1 MHPSCLVSTVQ
12 AAGGVMVWGIFSW
25 HTLGP
30 SVPMEHRVNAT
41 AYLSFVDDRV
51 HPFMTPVYPSSD
63 GYFQQDNV
71 PCHRAPIISDWFLEH
86 DSEFSGLKWPP
97 QSPDLLLTK
106 HLWDVEEREIRC
118 MDVQPTNLQQ
128 LRDAVMSIW
137 TKLSEEGFQYLVES
151 MPRRIKAVLKAKGV
165 QPGTSKVDLI
175 KWPGKGRRDGL
186 SSAGDNPRP
195 PMATRPGREGVGVG
209 WKGPRTLVLHKN
221 SLGFGFTLRHFIV
234 YPPESALHTN
244 LKDEENGNG
253 KGYQKGRLE
262 PMDTIFVKS
271 VREKGPAHQAG
282 LCTGDRLVKVNGESV
297 LGKTYSQVIALIQNS
312 ESVLELSI
320 MPKDEDVLQ
329 LAYSQDAYL
338 TGNEPYAG
346 GAEYLPPPPP
356 LCYPPTK
363 ATTPAGAPSPGS
375 MCQNQLDNW
384 GRWPSSSSPS
394 SPLDNRSAVGSP
406 ASWQEGRAGEPGG
419 VGHSSP
425 AHRTEEIQYGMTR
438 QQPQGQ
444 TRGRSYSSSSSSGGP
459 LSSPLQVHYP
469 NHHAA
474 ASSSHAQPRKS
485 SSAWTS
491 PPQPQVSH
499 GHTERRQ
506 QALSEWFHNQ
516 APERPGRSMQTRHR
530 SYSQD
535 RLSDSRQQQQRSGG
549 WPHSASQDT
558 LLLLQQS
565 GPGPQGE
572 PYWSYGDREGAPGRG
587 PTATNYT
594 RTRSENLLAQYDRHG
609 RSLEMLDRAAAV
621 LVSPSWPQQAPQPPP
636 RTDPHPRL
644 GNHYGAAQAPPM
656 PRHTQAQSKH
666 HPQTQTQAHH
676 QPQSQQVAPQSRR
689 LPSGQSMDDQPVG
702 YRSYSPS
709 FYRKT
714 GRIMQQAHSFR
725 DPSYSGPHMN
735 WNPEGPTAPPAASA
749 ASPLASSTPE
759 SQDHAYRPTNHER
772 ERGPV
777 EGQAEAVAQTQEVVL
792 RQKPP
797 TGRRNAHGMRHP
809 HYALPMDGLEPSLFS
824 PDPQDAG
831 TAPGCR
837 GDVAPRKANGNLVP
851 LPIEDDS
858 LASIPFIDEP
868 TSPGADLRARHVPA
882 SSVVSS
888 GMNSAPAVVTSPA
901 ASPTFTFPLTRLF
914 SQDCSSIKPGR
925 RSSYLLAIPTERS
938 KSCDEGLNTF
948 REEGRVFSRLPKRVK
963 SFFTDGSLDNL
974 GTAEEVRSKRHST
987 SELGNITYSDVLR
1000 EGWLHFKQIL
1010 TEKGKKVGSGM
1021 RPWKRVFSVLRS
1033 HSLFLYKDKREAVL
1047 RGATIGSAAED
1058 EQPISIRGCLVDIA
1072 YSETKRKHALRLT
1085 TQDFC
1090 EYLLQAEDR
1099 EDMLDWIKVIRENSK
1114 TDSEELGLSRQALIN
1129 KRLNDYRKQSPT
1141 GSKPDSSPRMSRMKP
1156 PFLQAKTENAV
1167 GAPRSPKPEGKD
1179 ESGPPKSPW
1188 GINLMKKT
1196 KKAGPKAFGVR
1207 LEDCQ
1212 PGVINKFIPLIVE
1225 ICCGL
1230 VEEMGL
1236 EYTGIYR
1243 VPGNNAMVSALQ
1255 DQLNKGCDINPAEEK
1270 WQDLNVV
1277 SSLLKSFFRKLPE
1290 PLFTNDK
1297 YNDFIDANRMDSTS
1311 DRLKTMKKLIR
1322 DLPDYY
1328 YHTLKFLVVHLKTVA
1343 DSSDKNKMEPRNLA
1357 LVFGPTLVRTSE
1369 DNMKDMVTHMPDRYK
1384 IVETLIQHCNW
1395 FFTEEQDKDEKTPV
1409 DTQDVQPAPNID
1421 HLLPNIGRTGEAS
1434 DSTNSDSAKSKGS
1447 WGSKKDLSPKDFL
1460 TLSIMS
1466 AVTGRKRR
1474 KHHNARRFGSSTDD
1488 DSEHEPIKAGH
1499 VGAEEEEEEAGSPS
1513 GDTAPRA
1520 EGEEDED
1527 EEEEDEEVVDS
1538 GAKEEVGEEMQ
1549 AGIPNRPCCKGEE
1562 EEGGQEVKE
1571 AGGRPPAALLRE
1583 EEAPVEVKAPPWKAP
1598 EDARSIVS
1606 GYSTLSTLG
1615 RSLGSEGRG
1624 GDADDEHS
1632 ELVSETDNE
1641 SGFASRSLTQER
1653 PDKHPAPPAN
1663 AQAAPRS
1670 FLYTRH
1676 KSPVLSSTNLLATP
1690 AAAPHTPEAAD
1701 KGEGGARS
1709 VTPTSSSAS
1718 SSAATHRLHSR
1729 PSFNSHKLIQCDTLA
1744 RKKLRSEKGKARPPD
1759 LPQLCGA
1766 DGAPKGKRESSRTN
1780 PSSGSSQESLARA
1793 TPSLPPSEAASFAP
1807 SGPGGRSL
1815 AEQVRARLLGSADD
1829 LRIVGLR
1836 KPLSPETRRKRRA
1849 WRRHTVVASPTEV
1862 SDKRPQLTVSDF
1874 PLSPITQ
1881 NQVKPPGLPRE
1892 SDGLDPGPP
1901 ARHTPTSRFHQYL

>member
-1 MHPSCLVSTVQ
+1 MWAVRDADLSELHAPMP
-12 AAGGVMVWGIFSW
+12 AAM
-25 HTLGP
+25 L
-30 SVPMEHRVNAT
+30 
-41 AYLSFVDDRV
+41 
-51 HPFMTPVYPSSD
+51 
-63 GYFQQDNV
+63 
-71 PCHRAPIISDWFLEH
+71 PCPAPAGSDWSFQNPVGV
-86 DSEFSGLKWPP
+86 DCS
-97 QSPDLLLTK
+97 SP
-106 HLWDVEEREIRC
+106 EPRC
-118 MDVQPTNLQQ
+118 
-128 LRDAVMSIW
+128 IW
-137 TKLSEEGFQYLVES
+137 L
-151 MPRRIKAVLKAKGV
+151 AVLRGATGSV
-165 QPGTSKVDLI
+165 SPPAMPTGYRQSSHQPRA
-175 KWPGKGRRDGL
+175 KGRRDGL

-195 PMATRPGREGVGVG
+195 PMATRPGREGVG

-221 SLGFGFTLRHFIV
+221 SQGFGFTLRHFIV

-253 KGYQKGRLE
+253 KGYQKGRME

-338 TGNEPYAG
+338 TGNEPYSG
-346 GAEYLPPPPP
+346 GAENLPPPPP
-356 LCYPPTK
+356 LCYPRSKVTP
-363 ATTPAGAPSPGS
+363 PAGAPTSAPMG
-375 MCQNQLDNW
+375 QNQLDNW
-384 GRWPSSSSPS
+384 SRWPGSSSPS

-425 AHRTEEIQYGMTR
+425 AHRTEEIQYGMTS

-444 TRGRSYSSSSSSGGP
+444 TRGRSYSSSSSSGGL

-474 ASSSHAQPRKS
+474 SSSQAQPRKS

-491 PPQPQVSH
+491 PPLPQLSH
-499 GHTERRQ
+499 SRNERCQ
-506 QALSEWFHNQ
+506 QALSDWYYNQ
-516 APERPGRSMQTRHR
+516 MPERSGRSMQTRHR

-535 RLSDSRQQQQRSGG
+535 RLSETRRQQQRAGG

-565 GPGPQGE
+565 GPGPHGE
-572 PYWSYGDREGAPGRG
+572 PYWSYGDWEGGPGRG
-587 PTATNYT
+587 HPASNYT

-609 RSLEMLDRAAAV
+609 RSLEMLDRAAAG
-621 LVSPSWPQQAPQPPP
+621 LVSPRFERPSWLQQAPQPPP
-636 RTDPHPRL
+636 RTDAYPRQ
-644 GNHYGAAQAPPM
+644 GSHYGAAQAPAM
-656 PRHTQAQSKH
+656 SRQSHSKH
-666 HPQTQTQAHH
+666 HPQTHTQAHS
-676 QPQSQQVAPQSRR
+676 QPQPQQAAPQNRR
-689 LPSGQSMDDQPVG
+689 LPPGQSMDDQPVG

-725 DPSYSGPHMN
+725 DPSYSGPHLN
-735 WNPEGPTAPPAASA
+735 WNPTPKSPPEGTAAPLTASTASPHASA
-749 ASPLASSTPE
+749 TPE
-759 SQDHAYRPTNHER
+759 SQDRAYRPTNHER
-772 ERGPV
+772 ERGSV
-777 EGQAEAVAQTQEVVL
+777 EGQAEVVAQTQEVVL

-824 PDPQDAG
+824 PDPQDSAP
-831 TAPGCR
+831 APGST
-837 GDVAPRKANGNLVP
+837 GDVAPRKPNGNLAP

-888 GMNSAPAVVTSPA
+888 GMSSAPAVVTSP

-914 SQDCSSIKPGR
+914 SHDCTIT
-925 RSSYLLAIPTERS
+925 TERS

-987 SELGNITYSDVLR
+987 SELGNITYSDVRR

-1047 RGATIGSAAED
+1047 RGATIGGAAED

-1114 TDSEELGLSRQALIN
+1114 TDSEELGFSRQALIN
-1129 KRLNDYRKQSPT
+1129 KKLNDYRKQSPT
-1141 GSKPDSSPRMSRMKP
+1141 GSKPDSSPRLPRMKP
-1156 PFLQAKTENAV
+1156 PFLLAKTENAA

-1188 GINLMKKT
+1188 GINIMKKT

-1212 PGVINKFIPLIVE
+1212 PGVNNKFIPLIVE

-1230 VEEMGL
+1230 VEDMGL

-1243 VPGNNAMVSALQ
+1243 VPGNNAMVSMLQ
-1255 DQLNKGCDINPAEEK
+1255 DQLNKGVDINPAEEK

-1297 YNDFIDANRMDSTS
+1297 YNDFIDANRMENAS

-1322 DLPDYY
+1322 DLPDHY
-1328 YHTLKFLVVHLKTVA
+1328 YHTLKFLVGHLKTVA
-1343 DSSDKNKMEPRNLA
+1343 DNSDKNKMEPRNLA

-1384 IVETLIQHCNW
+1384 IVETLIQHGIW
-1395 FFTEEQDKDEKTPV
+1395 FFTEELDKDEKTPV
-1409 DTQDVQPAPNID
+1409 DTEDVQPAPNID
-1421 HLLPNIGRTGEAS
+1421 HLLSNIGRTGLLGEAS

-1474 KHHNARRFGSSTDD
+1474 KRHNARRVGSSTDD

-1499 VGAEEEEEEAGSPS
+1499 LGAEEEEEAESPV

-1520 EGEEDED
+1520 EGEEDDD
-1527 EEEEDEEVVDS
+1527 EEEEEEDDEEVVES
-1538 GAKEEVGEEMQ
+1538 GVKEEV
-1549 AGIPNRPCCKGEE
+1549 EE
-1562 EEGGQEVKE
+1562 EVVAVVPSRPRCKEEEE
-1571 AGGRPPAALLRE
+1571 AGGRQAATLLQE
-1583 EEAPVEVKAPPWKAP
+1583 EEARAEVKGPVWRAP

-1624 GDADDEHS
+1624 DDADDEHS

-1653 PDKHPAPPAN
+1653 PDKHPTAPAN
-1663 AQAAPRS
+1663 TQPPAAPRS
-1670 FLYTRH
+1670 FLYTH
-1676 KSPVLSSTNLLATP
+1676 YKPPTLSPTNLLAPPT
-1690 AAAPHTPEAAD
+1690 ALTHTPDSAD
-1701 KGEGGARS
+1701 RSEGGARS
-1709 VTPTSSSAS
+1709 TTPSSSSFS
-1718 SSAATHRLHSR
+1718 SSSTTHKLHSR

-1744 RKKLRSEKGKARPPD
+1744 RKKLKSEKAKARSLD
-1759 LPQLCGA
+1759 LLELSGA
-1766 DGAPKGKRESSRTN
+1766 AAQGDGAGPGPDGAPKARRETSRTN
-1780 PSSGSSQESLARA
+1780 PSSGSSQESLRLTRPKPA
-1793 TPSLPPSEAASFAP
+1793 LPPSEAASFTP
-1807 SGPGGRSL
+1807 TGPGGRSL

-1829 LRIVGLR
+1829 LRSVGLR

-1849 WRRHTVVASPTEV
+1849 WRRHTVVASPTEA
-1862 SDKRPQLTVSDF
+1862 SDKRPPMTVNDF
-1874 PLSPITQ
+1874 PLSPIAQ
-1881 NQVKPPGLPRE
+1881 NQVKTPGLPLDV
-1892 SDGLDPGPP
+1892 DGLDQGP
-1901 ARHTPTSRFHQYL
+1901 ATRQAPTSRFHQYL